1 MLKFIKMKYHKAYL
15 LYYSV
20 LFVVNL
26 VFTMI
31 KKYSANWSQRKKFKN
46 SLGLHFFMSLI
57 FDQRRWKLRQESHAA
72 RFIMDASSKASSV
85 RLFDDLSWLPLYEEA
100 KISIYLIAFERP
112 RGEQP
117 AYIYSPFNTY

>member
-31 KKYSANWSQRKKFKN
+31 KKYSASWSQRKNLRIAWVCTF
-46 SLGLHFFMSLI
+46 LRLEFLI
-57 FDQRRWKLRQESHAA
+57 SADE
-72 RFIMDASSKASSV
+72 
-85 RLFDDLSWLPLYEEA
+85 
-100 KISIYLIAFERP
+100 
-112 RGEQP
+112 
-117 AYIYSPFNTY
+117 N